1 MIFRFPIEARSRA
14 LSGSGA
20 RPSVPPMELARQ
32 CGWLAGAPISS
43 GYDPRRR
50 WEETPINGT
59 TSVKCGLDLLGATS
73 VKRGLDLLG
82 SASVKRN
89 LNLLGV
95 ASGQCGVDDELQHR

>member
-1 MIFRFPIEARSRA
+1 
-14 LSGSGA
+14 
-20 RPSVPPMELARQ
+20 MELARQ

-82 SASVKRN
+82 SAWHRGSAALMMSSN
-89 LNLLGV
+89 I
-95 ASGQCGVDDELQHR
+95 DELATRRSSSLDLLRR